1 MTVRINRIIIGSG
14 LRKEDDDMNSQ
25 ILLTLE
31 AARVNV
37 KMTQEEAGKA
47 IGVSANV
54 ISNWERGRTYPD
66 AMQIKKIE
74 KVYGVGYNN
83 IIFLPN

>member
-54 ISNWERGRTYPD
+54 ISNWERGRTYPN

>member
-1 MTVRINRIIIGSG
+1 
-14 LRKEDDDMNSQ
+14 MNSQ

-74 KVYGVGYNN
+74 KYGVGYNN

>member
-14 LRKEDDDMNSQ
+14 LRKEEDDMNSQ

>member
-1 MTVRINRIIIGSG
+1 
-14 LRKEDDDMNSQ
+14 MNSQ

-74 KVYGVGYNN
+74 KVYGIGYNN
-83 IIFLPN
+83 FIFLPNYYGLTVLKE

>member
-1 MTVRINRIIIGSG
+1 
-14 LRKEDDDMNSQ
+14 MNSQ

-54 ISNWERGRTYPD
+54 ISNCIRILSPHLRWGTRWSRSF
-66 AMQIKKIE
+66 A
-74 KVYGVGYNN
+74 
-83 IIFLPN
+83 